1 MPLLG
6 LESIQM
12 VAVGHKEG
20 DRTRVHRAHPI
31 LANEKAVNIQA
42 MESNSSYALTL
53 NVDSERVEYEFNE
66 EQRLEGMCRVCASS
80 DSMLIPVFDSAGESK
95 GIVDLLNNHLP
106 ILVTPTDLLP
116 VTVCTVCLDT
126 LSSIHSLVEVCVQA
140 NEKMQQMLP
149 LNIVGVTQLNNY
161 EMSEVEFSEPS
172 LQFDSAPDRDADHC
186 TRQYNSS
193 NLVESET
200 TFAVPEQPPN
210 SLLNKERKLYRCLH
224 CEVTDSDAYSLLLHQ
239 IKSHPEKLLK
249 CSNCDFVCSADQ
261 TSKYHE
267 HLKFHSESID
277 SFSQLEI
284 QSQNEELPLKKEHN
298 ANNGRIKNKDGN
310 QQQDNISSRK
320 RTCTDKKSSNSAKQM
335 AKKEAHWRCGFCGM
349 KAKSKV
355 GLIDHCN
362 MRHKERL
369 GLSFLNSGSLECARC
384 RETFESEV
392 WLKDHLCHSVFLP
405 KTIPTPKQLSCLTCP
420 QVFTEVKLFREHL
433 LSHTNSVK
441 CHVCGAHFRSQSH
454 LQPHLDKHKNKQ
466 TSFQCP
472 HCPRNFKLRSRMKI
486 HLRTHTG
493 ERPYMCVKCGKQFS
507 TDSGFRLHM
516 AAHEGIKPY
525 VCAQCGQT
533 FNRPSNLRRHE
544 SVCGDTKLQCRI
556 CKDKFSSR
564 EEMHCHRA
572 MHSKEEKDA
581 EQALFDDGTTSK
593 IDRFSCK
600 VCGMKFDRVVEL
612 SQHRQ
617 ESHTAIE
624 VEEAKKAGQID
635 GGAFVCPDCGKEL
648 YSKRNFERH
657 MLLHSGNT
665 QYHCKECA
673 NVYATKFALEYH
685 MYTHTGERPFKCDIC
700 PAGFKTRIS
709 LKIHHMKHTGEK
721 PYKCRICSMGFITA
735 ASLRLHLVT
744 HSDTRMFSCSYCPA
758 TFKRKKTLVTHVRIH
773 TGEKPYECKYCGR
786 RFTQKGS
793 CSQHEKTHSEPKSLR
808 LSDGVPNGMEVTVVK
823 NWRGQVSQTFPE
835 EDANRINIL
844 VSQDDNNALQCE
856 AVQDM
861 VLIQQDVDCVIE
873 SDLMDISEDM
883 LRSNKH
889 AIIIEQDGILGDVPV
904 TGLKDANSDPQM
916 PVLDE

>member
-1 MPLLG
+1 
-6 LESIQM
+6 
-12 VAVGHKEG
+12 
-20 DRTRVHRAHPI
+20 
-31 LANEKAVNIQA
+31 
-42 MESNSSYALTL
+42 MEHDSSFALTL
-53 NVDSERVEYEFNE
+53 DVGCVEYEFNTE

-80 DSMLIPVFDSAGESK
+80 DTVLIPVFDSAGESK

-116 VTVCTVCLDT
+116 VTVCTACLET

-149 LNIVGVTQLNNY
+149 GNIVGISQLNNY
-161 EMSEVEFSEPS
+161 EMSEVQDCDPS
-172 LQFDSAPDRDADHC
+172 LGFESSLEKEADQFTEQPAQQPETLR
-186 TRQYNSS
+186 
-193 NLVESET
+193 LIESE
-200 TFAVPEQPPN
+200 AANEDAEQSANSQPN
-210 SLLNKERKLYRCLH
+210 KDHKLYRCLH

-239 IKSHPEKLLK
+239 IKSHPDKLLK

-261 TSKYHE
+261 TSKYNE
-267 HLKFHSESID
+267 HLKFHSEAKD
-277 SFSQLEI
+277 SFGLLETKNKA
-284 QSQNEELPLKKEHN
+284 QNEDYFQKRNSIGKDELIKLKEN
-298 ANNGRIKNKDGN
+298 N
-310 QQQDNISSRK
+310 QQPENTSSRK
-320 RTCTDKKSSNSAKQM
+320 RTYDKRNLNSTKQT

-362 MRHKERL
+362 LRHKERL
-369 GLSFLNSGSLECARC
+369 GLSFLNSEALECTRC
-384 RETFESEV
+384 KETFESEL

-525 VCAQCGQT
+525 VCSLCGQT

-544 SVCGDTKLQCRI
+544 SFCGDTKLQCKI
-556 CKDKFSSR
+556 CNEKFSSR

-581 EQALFDDGTTSK
+581 EQALFDNETTSK
-593 IDRFSCK
+593 VDRFSCK

-617 ESHTAIE
+617 ESHTAVE
-624 VEEAKKAGQID
+624 VDEAKKAGQVD
-635 GGAFVCPDCGKEL
+635 GGAFVCSECGKEV
-648 YSKRNFERH
+648 YSKKNYERH

-665 QYHCKECA
+665 QYQCKECA
-673 NVYATKFALEYH
+673 NVYSTKFALEYH
-685 MYTHTGERPFKCDIC
+685 MYTHTGERPFKCDLC
-700 PAGFKTRIS
+700 PEGFKTRIS

-721 PYKCRICSMGFITA
+721 PYKCRVCSMGFITA

-744 HSDTRMFSCSYCPA
+744 HSDTRMFSCDYCPA

-773 TGEKPYECKYCGR
+773 TGEKPYECKFCAR

-793 CSQHEKTHSEPKSLR
+793 CSQHEKTHSEPKNMR
-808 LSDGVPNGMEVTVVK
+808 IPDGVANDMEVTVIK
-823 NWRGQVSQTFPE
+823 NWRNEVSETFPE

-844 VSQDDNNALQCE
+844 VSQDDDNALQCE
-856 AVQDM
+856 EVQHM
-861 VLIQQDVDCVIE
+861 VLIQQDVDCVIGE
-873 SDLMDISEDM
+873 PDLLEISEDIV
-883 LRSNKH
+883 LQSNKH
-889 AIIIEQDGILGDVPV
+889 TIVIEQDGILADAPM